1 MFEVRYKSHHEVKNI
16 IDNSLKRSIGT
27 SIGFNKI
34 LNSESRNKQCG
45 IYIHTPYCDKIC
57 SFCNM
62 NRKQVN
68 KSLDDY
74 ANYLCKEFKKYGD
87 RKYVKE
93 KEISVVF
100 FGGGTPTVYK
110 KEELEKI
117 LFSLK
122 ENFKFSKDCEIT
134 FESTIHNLT
143 MEKLKIMEKYGVNRI
158 SIGIQTFSDRGRKLL
173 NRTYDKKTVIK
184 KLKEIKENFNGLL
197 CIDIIYNY
205 PGETLEELEEDAK
218 ILCELKVDSS
228 SFYSLMIQGGS
239 KIAKER
245 AEDKI
250 LFKYSL
256 KRDMELHNRFLELTL
271 NNGYKVLEHTKISNG
286 NDEYK
291 YINNINR
298 CKNLLAIGNGAGGR
312 VEDIEYYN
320 LNSVVSFY
328 SRDSEFKYN
337 LKKLSGIMQF
347 KSVNLSEIQ
356 NLSGRHYREV
366 YKLLQNMEEK
376 GLIEMSDSSY
386 TYTIDGVFWGNS
398 ITAKVI
404 ELLIQLEEGK
414 L

>member
-16 IDNSLKRSIGT
+16 IDNSLKKNVST
-27 SIGFNKI
+27 SIRFNKI
-34 LNSESRNKQCG
+34 LNSESSKNQCG
-45 IYIHTPYCDKIC
+45 IYVHTPYCDKIC

-62 NRKQVN
+62 NRKQIN
-68 KSLDDY
+68 KGLGNY
-74 ANYLCKEFKKYGD
+74 ANYLCKEFEKYGE
-87 RKYVKE
+87 RKYVKGN
-93 KEISVVF
+93 EISVVF

-110 KEELEKI
+110 EEELEKI
-117 LFSLK
+117 LVALK
-122 ENFKFSKDCEIT
+122 KNFKFSKDCEIT
-134 FESTIHNLT
+134 FESTIHNLSI
-143 MEKLKIMEKYGVNRI
+143 EKLKIMEKYGVNRI
-158 SIGIQTFSDRGRKLL
+158 SIGVQTFSNRGRKLL
-173 NRTYDKKTVIK
+173 NRTYDKETVIK

-205 PGETLEELEEDAK
+205 PGETMEELEEDAK

-245 AEDKI
+245 EEDKI
-250 LFKYSL
+250 FFKYSL
-256 KRDMELHNRFLELTL
+256 KRDMELHNRFLEITL

-286 NDEYK
+286 KDQYK
-291 YINNINR
+291 YIDNINR
-298 CKNLLAIGNGAGGR
+298 CKNLLAIGNGSGGR

-320 LNSVVSFY
+320 LNKVVSFY
-328 SRDSEFKYN
+328 SRDFEFKYN

-356 NLSGRHYREV
+356 NLSGCHYREV

-376 GLIEMSDSSY
+376 GLIEISDSSY

-398 ITAKVI
+398 ITAEVVKMI
-404 ELLIQLEEGK
+404 INLEKEK
-414 L
+414 